1 MYKNLSKVHVYEPIN
16 NYLSLG
22 ISINQVVDSDWKKCY
37 EEALAKRDSIVTWR
51 STGAPT
57 LNKVTF
63 EGSTILTQTFPN
75 NDLVMNDVK
84 AFLKELDDV
93 VGIAN
98 ELYDDLLLKKEKAA
112 KLKEEEQNR
121 KKEELKKLEDFLN
134 N

>member
-1 MYKNLSKVHVYEPIN
+1 MYKNLSKVYIYEPIN

-37 EEALAKRDSIVTWR
+37 EEALAKRGSIVTWR
-51 STGAPT
+51 SSGAPT

-112 KLKEEEQNR
+112 KLKEAEQNR